1 MLSVTV
7 DGTVYRFF
15 NHLYAVS
22 RSGLVLRKLQPFEP
36 TARPD
41 GYVWIAG
48 RYLLHRVVAEC
59 WCDKPE
65 GSDHVH
71 HKNHKKSDNR
81 ASNLEWV
88 TPLRHMNEF
97 HAGISKGHSM
107 SEDGKQRLRELRL
120 GSVTSEAT
128 KQKQREA
135 SLRLGSKP
143 PPRPVGTKCSPD
155 AIAKMR
161 DNSPNAM
168 QCEVRGI
175 LYQSFS
181 EAGRALGEK
190 PHSLRKRCLS
200 KNFPD
205 YRIRE

>member
-41 GYVWIAG
+41 GYVWIGG
-48 RYLLHRVVAEC
+48 RYLLHRVVAQC

-71 HKNHKKSDNR
+71 HKNHNKSDNR

-97 HAGISKGHSM
+97 HAGISRGHSM
-107 SEDGKQRLRELRL
+107 SEAGKQKLRELRV
-120 GSVTSEAT
+120 GSVTSETT

-143 PPRPVGTKCSPD
+143 PPRPVGSKCTPD

-161 DNSPNAM
+161 ENSPNAM
-168 QCEVRGI
+168 QCEIKGI
-175 LYQSFS
+175 LYGSFS
-181 EAGRALGEK
+181 EAARALGEK

-205 YRIRE
+205 YRIRG